1 MSVLKED
8 YNISIL
14 DFYILKNIF
23 DIKCTSTESFF
34 LLFFLVLTVA
44 IYNTIL
50 LLYSLLER

>member
-23 DIKCTSTESFF
+23 AIKCTSTESFF

-44 IYNTIL
+44 TYNTIL
-50 LLYSLLER
+50 LLYS